1 MFKYLEFIV
10 ANNQVNCRKMDT
22 TSKKIIIAEDSS
34 VIQNLAK
41 KILEMK
47 NYKIT
52 TAKNGQKVLDLLEK
66 DNYDVILMDLN
77 MPVLNGIECAKQIR
91 KMSDPTK
98 ANIPIIAISGNVH
111 NYTEG
116 DFKAVGINEF
126 VPKPLNFDKLVD
138 IVDSYVS

>member
-1 MFKYLEFIV
+1 
-10 ANNQVNCRKMDT
+10 MDT
-22 TSKKIIIAEDSS
+22 TPKKIIIAEDSS

-52 TAKNGQKVLDLLEK
+52 VAKNGQKVLDLLEK
-66 DNYDVILMDLN
+66 DNYDIILMDLN
-77 MPVLNGIECAKQIR
+77 MPVMSGIECAKRIR
-91 KMSDPTK
+91 KMSDTKK
-98 ANIPIIAISGNVH
+98 ANIPIIAISGNVN

-138 IVDSYVS
+138 IVDSYVSQSN

>member
-1 MFKYLEFIV
+1 
-10 ANNQVNCRKMDT
+10 MDT
-22 TSKKIIIAEDSS
+22 TPKKIIIAEDSS

-52 TAKNGQKVLDLLEK
+52 VAKNGQKVLDLLEK
-66 DNYDVILMDLN
+66 DSYDIILMDLN
-77 MPVLNGIECAKQIR
+77 MPVMSGIECAKRIR
-91 KMSDPTK
+91 KMSDTKK
-98 ANIPIIAISGNVH
+98 ANIPIIAISGNVN

-126 VPKPLNFDKLVD
+126 VPKPINFDKLVD
-138 IVDSYVS
+138 IVDSYVSQSN